1 MKRFYTEMP
10 IQNSIQRMNTD
21 SQEPRFSMPGN
32 SEIIYKSVPDPSKV
46 YVLTVK
52 RIYYESGIRPTT
64 SGKIVKTNEKK

>member
-32 SEIIYKSVPDPSKV
+32 SELSIKKCARPKQSIRFNSKENI
-46 YVLTVK
+46 L
-52 RIYYESGIRPTT
+52 RIWE
-64 SGKIVKTNEKK
+64 